1 MQRHQAYVLRVHA
14 TAFSFRMFPSISAEE
29 GKEHLRE
36 QQAFLG
42 QQLPKVGMLFRTQ
55 GPEGQFYLCSGSTPG
70 VVYVAWL
77 RICSSNQSM
86 NIDYLRL

>member
-1 MQRHQAYVLRVHA
+1 MFCVFMQLL
-14 TAFSFRMFPSISAEE
+14 FRSACS
-29 GKEHLRE
+29 L
-36 QQAFLG
+36 AFLLRKG
-42 QQLPKVGMLFRTQ
+42 KSIFESSKHFWVSSCLKVGMLFRTQ